1 MPVDSD
7 EEKDLVMA
15 AFARYRPQPLETHF
29 LVSTTAKNRRIRL
42 KQCLDGQSSKIFSS
56 GDWGLRG
63 SAQLGSNF
71 MSPLGMTEFPSGAFT
86 NSGIAA
92 EGQGRQN
99 VPGPAQRKQSAAS
112 TA

>member
-42 KQCLDGQSSKIFSS
+42 KQCLDGQSSKVFSS
-56 GDWGLRG
+56 GDWGLK
-63 SAQLGSNF
+63 SSTQSNTSF
-71 MSPLGMTEFPSGAFT
+71 MSPRGTIEFASGAFS
-86 NSGIAA
+86 NPIAGA
-92 EGQGRQN
+92 EGHGRQSL
-99 VPGPAQRKQSAAS
+99 PGPAQRKQSTAS